1 MNISAL
7 VGQRVYQVNSHQ
19 YGKIISTDG
28 KNRICVCYSNGT
40 TVNFEFPTVFED
52 GTLEAEDEELIKKVQ
67 EDADP
72 VAFDRFCNQY
82 ANAIDAEID
91 YLKRTGGKR
100 YKAVDGKLILET
112 VNGYYYAFDTDTEL
126 HFADGT
132 QIHIMYPDR
141 EWIKAYVISTDD
153 FTLIFNTEEP
163 LPENLGMIDFTAD
176 TWQLLGYLSARVRE
190 MRCNKG
196 SIAYQLVCQHNNIL
210 DLRRPMTRGQD
221 QAVEHARNYPIT
233 FIWGP
238 PGTGKTKTLADIA
251 SECLKMGDRILM
263 VSHSNVSVDE
273 ALLRVANIAY
283 ESPGKIVRYGYPRNK
298 TLLDDPEHKLLT
310 TYQLAIHRYPD
321 LEKEYQDLQ
330 HQKDRLTKK
339 DPRMLKIDRRIASI
353 RVFLAEEEKHIVHD
367 ADFIATTITKAT
379 TDTAINEQHFDVV
392 MFDEAS
398 MAYIPQVVFA
408 GSLATKHFC
417 VFGDFQQLPAIVQ
430 NNDNTLL
437 KEDIYS
443 YVKITD
449 AYENTCYHEWLVM
462 LDVQH
467 RMHRDIADFVGAHMY
482 QGLLKTAPGREAKLQ
497 PITDLSPFPGKA
509 MGMIDLSGMYSVCTK
524 LMDGSHIN
532 VLSAFVAVKLA
543 EQIGGTNEVG
553 IITPYSA
560 QARLILSMIR
570 DLQEDGETIHATAAT
585 VHQFQ
590 GSEKAVI
597 LYDAVDCYRMR
608 FVGVLLSGE
617 NANRLFNVAMTRAEG
632 KFILIANYDF
642 MKRKKLKSSLLF
654 SQEMALLQKHKN
666 SGEQTESVENSSG
679 VGKATCLVGNAI
691 LEQLYG
697 NGQNEN
703 FLFLNGEDAWEIFL
717 EDLRAAKRRISIFV
731 PGLID
736 NDDEEM
742 FDSFVKELKGAE
754 KRGVEVSISAEP
766 DLDLPESITP
776 YRTMKAYVDNP
787 ITLID
792 GVVSWFGEPLYQADF
807 ITREGLIQTEYYPF
821 VRFRGRLTGRFLG
834 AAFDN

>member
-1 MNISAL
+1 MNISGL
-7 VGQRVYQVNSHQ
+7 IGQRVFLVNSRQ
-19 YGKIISTDG
+19 YGKITSTDE
-28 KNRICVCYSNGT
+28 KNHIFIRYNNGS
-40 TVNFEFPTVFED
+40 TVKMEFPTVFEN
-52 GTLEAEDEELIKKVQ
+52 GTLEAEDMELIKKVQ

-72 VAFDRFCNQY
+72 VAFNRFCNQC

-100 YKAVDGKLILET
+100 YKAVDGKLIQET

-132 QIHIMYPDR
+132 QIHIMYPDH
-141 EWIKAYVISTDD
+141 EWINAYVISTDD
-153 FTLIFNTEEP
+153 FTLILYTAKP

-176 TWQLLGYLSARVRE
+176 TWQLLGYLSARVRG
-190 MRCNKG
+190 MQCKKG
-196 SIAYQLVCQHNNIL
+196 SIAYQLVCQHNNLL
-210 DLRRPMTRGQD
+210 DLRRPMARGQD

-251 SECLKMGDRILM
+251 SECMKMGYRILM

-283 ESPGKIVRYGYPRNK
+283 QGPGKIVRYGYPRNK

-310 TYQLAIHRYPD
+310 TYQLAIHRHPD

-330 HQKDRLTKK
+330 HHKDRLTKK

-353 RVFLAEEEKHIVHD
+353 RIALAEEEKQIVHD

-379 TDTAINEQHFDVV
+379 TDTAISEQRFDVV

-408 GSLATKHFC
+408 GSLAQKHFC

-430 NNDNTLL
+430 DNENALL

-449 AYENTCYHEWLVM
+449 AYENTCYHEWLVL

-467 RMHRDIADFVGAHMY
+467 RMHRDIADFVGTHMY
-482 QGLLKTAPGREAKLQ
+482 QGLLKTASDRETKLK
-497 PITDLSPFPGKA
+497 PITDLSPFPGEA
-509 MGMIDLSGMYSVCTK
+509 MGMIDLSGMYSVCSK

-532 VLSAFVAVKLA
+532 VLSALIAVKLA
-543 EQIGGTNEVG
+543 EQIGLTDEVG
-553 IITPYSA
+553 IITPYSG

-570 DLQEDGETIHATAAT
+570 DLQESGEMLYATAAT

-590 GSEKAVI
+590 GSEKSVI
-597 LYDAVDCYRMR
+597 IYDAVDCYRMR

-642 MKRKKLKSSLLF
+642 MKRKKLKNSLLF
-654 SQEMALLQKHKN
+654 SQEMALLQKYKY
-666 SGEQTESVENSSG
+666 SGEQTESEENSKES
-679 VGKATCLVGNAI
+679 GKATCLEGNAV
-691 LEQLYG
+691 LNQLYG
-697 NGQNEN
+697 NNQNEN
-703 FLFLNGEDAWEIFL
+703 FLFLNEKDAWDLFL

-731 PGLID
+731 PGVID
-736 NDDEEM
+736 NDDEQK
-742 FDSFVKELKGAE
+742 FDIFVKELKEAE
-754 KRGVEVSISAEP
+754 KRGVKTTISAEP
-766 DLDLPESITP
+766 ILDLPESLAP
-776 YRTMKAYVDNP
+776 YRTTKTYVDNP
-787 ITLID
+787 MTLID
-792 GVVSWFGEPLYQADF
+792 GSISWFGEPLYQADF
-807 ITREGLIQTEYYPF
+807 ITSEGLIQTEYYPY
-821 VRFRGRLTGRFLG
+821 VRFHGRLTGRFLG
-834 AAFDN
+834 AVFDN